1 MKKILYA
8 VETGGQ
14 IYGNQRYDDFT
25 EAYTNSKAEHAIT
38 IGAGQW
44 YATEAQ
50 RLLKLIHTTSPE
62 TYKQYDPKNYVWN
75 DVVNKDWSTYKL
87 SKKSGRAKII
97 VNLIKSP
104 AGIKLPGL
112 SDV

>member
-14 IYGNQRYDDFT
+14 VYGRQDYKDFT
-25 EAYTNSKAEHAIT
+25 EAYTNSGAEHSIT

-50 RLLKLIHTTSPE
+50 RLLKLIHTKYPAVW
-62 TYKQYDPKNYVWN
+62 KKYDRNEYVWK
-75 DVVNKDWSTYKL
+75 DVVIQKL
-87 SKKSGRAKII
+87 VYI
-97 VNLIKSP
+97 
-104 AGIKLPGL
+104 
-112 SDV
+112 